1 MSEDLDSGE
10 ARGGLGRAWSTL
22 RIPHYRPFFFA
33 NFLQNVFSQVSVMAM
48 YWLMTDLTDS
58 RFYITLVSFFQGATI
73 FVLSPWGGVV
83 ADRVAKKWLLI
94 GCRIAMLAL
103 VVGMGL
109 LVSADVAV
117 IAHLWIGSIIGGVI
131 VSMMQ
136 PASQT
141 FVFDLVGRDRLENAI
156 ALNATAGGLA
166 QTLGPAVGG
175 MIVAAIGVASSFF
188 LSGAGMFM
196 AAGLLLAV
204 PVAGRIASEIERKH
218 PIEEIREGFAW
229 VWNDR
234 GVRLVLIVSSMA
246 LFNGAIV
253 SMRPIY
259 ARYVLD
265 VGAEG
270 LGLLSAASG
279 VGTVLTAVAM
289 SMMPRF
295 RYIGLWITGG
305 MLGYAVCLLAYS
317 FAFSLGYLLF
327 VEFLLGATGQIWNVT
342 VMAGLQLAVP
352 ERMRG
357 RVISMVFM
365 VAQLGFIGQ
374 PIVGAL
380 ADRLG
385 DQIALGIFGA
395 IPSVVLLAVM
405 LTRWRVLM
413 LVGRDREE

>member
-1 MSEDLDSGE
+1 M
-10 ARGGLGRAWSTL
+10 
-22 RIPHYRPFFFA
+22 
-33 NFLQNVFSQVSVMAM
+33 
-48 YWLMTDLTDS
+48 
-58 RFYITLVSFFQGATI
+58 
-73 FVLSPWGGVV
+73 LSPWGGVI
-83 ADRVAKKWLLI
+83 ADRVAKKWLLV
-94 GCRIAMLAL
+94 GSRIAMVVL
-103 VVGMGL
+103 VGVMGS
-109 LVSADVAV
+109 LVAADVAV
-117 IAHLWIGSIIGGVI
+117 IGHLWAGSLIGGVV
-131 VSMMQ
+131 VSLMQ

-141 FVFDLVGRDRLENAI
+141 YVFDLVGRDRLENAI
-156 ALNATAGGLA
+156 ALNATAGGVA
-166 QTLGPAVGG
+166 QMLGPALGG
-175 MIVAAIGVASSFF
+175 MIVATIGVASSFF

-204 PVAGRIASEIERKH
+204 PVSGRAVAGIARKH
-218 PIEEIREGFAW
+218 PIDEIRDGFAW

-234 GVRLVLIVSSMA
+234 GVRLVLFVSCMA
-246 LFNGAIV
+246 LFNGAIA

-270 LGLLSAASG
+270 LGLLSGASG
-279 VGTVLTAVAM
+279 IGTVTTAVLM

-305 MLGYAVCLLAYS
+305 MLGYALCLLAYS
-317 FAFSLGYLLF
+317 FAFSLGYLLLI
-327 VEFLLGATGQIWNVT
+327 EFLLGATGQIWNVAI
-342 VMAGLQLAVP
+342 MAGLQLAVP
-352 ERMRG
+352 EQMRG

-395 IPSVVLLAVM
+395 IPSAVLAVVV
-405 LTRWRVLM
+405 LTRWRVLIQM
-413 LVGRDREE
+413 GEGPAS

>member
-1 MSEDLDSGE
+1 
-10 ARGGLGRAWSTL
+10 
-22 RIPHYRPFFFA
+22 
-33 NFLQNVFSQVSVMAM
+33 
-48 YWLMTDLTDS
+48 
-58 RFYITLVSFFQGATI
+58 
-73 FVLSPWGGVV
+73 
-83 ADRVAKKWLLI
+83 
-94 GCRIAMLAL
+94 
-103 VVGMGL
+103 
-109 LVSADVAV
+109 
-117 IAHLWIGSIIGGVI
+117 
-131 VSMMQ
+131 
-136 PASQT
+136 
-141 FVFDLVGRDRLENAI
+141 
-156 ALNATAGGLA
+156 
-166 QTLGPAVGG
+166 
-175 MIVAAIGVASSFF
+175 
-188 LSGAGMFM
+188 
-196 AAGLLLAV
+196 
-204 PVAGRIASEIERKH
+204 
-218 PIEEIREGFAW
+218 
-229 VWNDR
+229 
-234 GVRLVLIVSSMA
+234 
-246 LFNGAIV
+246 
-253 SMRPIY
+253 
-259 ARYVLD
+259 
-265 VGAEG
+265 
-270 LGLLSAASG
+270 
-279 VGTVLTAVAM
+279 M

-413 LVGRDREE
+413 LVGRDREA